1 MYCMHCG
8 NEIADNSRYC
18 KYCGKLVAEDEMVK
32 EEKVEDSVI
41 DQTAYIDES
50 AIENIDEDSVKI
62 ENKEREVLIDD
73 IFFQH
78 ISKKKRIALFFIA
91 ILMTAIVAVVVFKL
105 FPRTYI
111 KVSIKKLSLHREFFY
126 IKIL

>member
-50 AIENIDEDSVKI
+50 AIENTDEDSVKI

-78 ISKKKRIALFFIA
+78 ISKKKRIALFFIV
-91 ILMTAIVAVVVFKL
+91 ILMTAIVAVVVFAAF
-105 FPRTYI
+105 FPELI
-111 KVSIKKLSLHREFFY
+111 
-126 IKIL
+126 